1 MIKGVPKMAAIR
13 IEQDAGQNR
22 FMVRSATRKGAIQVR
37 VSLPEKQ
44 FATATPIEKKKLAKV
59 LAKQA
64 LEDLLARF

>member
-1 MIKGVPKMAAIR
+1 
-13 IEQDAGQNR
+13 
-22 FMVRSATRKGAIQVR
+22 MVRSATRKGAIQVR